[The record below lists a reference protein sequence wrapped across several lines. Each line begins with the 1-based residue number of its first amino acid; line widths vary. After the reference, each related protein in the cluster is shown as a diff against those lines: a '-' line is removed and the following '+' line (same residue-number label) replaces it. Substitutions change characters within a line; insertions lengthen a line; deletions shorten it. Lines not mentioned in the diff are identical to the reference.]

1 MSQSHS
7 GRPSRSNQG
16 PGRPSEIGSALSRE
30 LSFVFEDPP
39 SRKETTAKAEPS
51 DKLPE
56 RFISLAND
64 LSHEDGQLKR
74 RSEEKLD
81 GPRRVWE
88 KLAELKNI
96 DLTRYPYQRLTL
108 QPWHKLVII
117 AATVVDRYLGKNA
130 LAASTIIKLHGR
142 ELAPD
147 TVTRDKRVVLEVIQ
161 LTDHLYS
168 HWDHDFALELPLIMM
183 LGVTAALAVGYMAYS
198 YWRRRN
204 QNPDT
209 AIEELERPGM
219 SKLSSQRTSPASA
232 TRDVVLLC
240 ITVPLEPSLTLPGN
254 FGAVVVLIAEQLNG
268 LHSPLISHSF
278 TRRANRR
285 GADVH
290 ERDPSLAMG

>member
-7 GRPSRSNQG
+7 GWPSRSNQG

-81 GPRRVWE
+81 GPRRAWE

-117 AATVVDRYLGKNA
+117 AATVVDRYLGKND
-130 LAASTIIKLHGR
+130 LAASTIIKLNGR

-161 LTDHLYS
+161 LTDHLYL
-168 HWDHDFALELPLIMM
+168 HWDHDFALELPLIMNVPVST
-183 LGVTAALAVGYMAYS
+183 LHQLSAQKFSQLKLLLQEQIPSTKIKCSFKPYIPFLVLVLRPEYELSDIQKALNTFLFGQTDWEAFRKALDGPAPKYDPIRDTWTNTDATA
-198 YWRRRN
+198 W
-204 QNPDT
+204 QTPNPD
-209 AIEELERPGM
+209 
-219 SKLSSQRTSPASA
+219 Q
-232 TRDVVLLC
+232 DH
-240 ITVPLEPSLTLPGN
+240 
-254 FGAVVVLIAEQLNG
+254 Q
-268 LHSPLISHSF
+268 
-278 TRRANRR
+278 
-285 GADVH
+285 
-290 ERDPSLAMG
+290 